1 MRSGFSTGRTRSVDR
16 GKVCCRFDAS
26 GIDSLLQCRKQ
37 RAAKSGYLEVRP
49 LAVEAASAQASVG
62 AQQGVILGARLK
74 GGQVYSFAVRIDEAG
89 RLEKELAEAV
99 ASARKQMRETR
110 Q

>member
-1 MRSGFSTGRTRSVDR
+1 M
-16 GKVCCRFDAS
+16 
-26 GIDSLLQCRKQ
+26 
-37 RAAKSGYLEVRP
+37 
-49 LAVEAASAQASVG
+49 
-62 AQQGVILGARLK
+62 ILGARLQ